1 MTSGMEGIEP
11 MIVGVSVA
19 AIDAATVPI
28 RPMRNNVCFLVF
40 QSLGL
45 RKFPRVG
52 LFTSIQHSNFS
63 SIWIVSLVVA
73 GPGQTFLRRS
83 VCLPF
88 NKPTPFQVWVFD
100 PRFPSVIAVTT
111 NSE

>member
-19 AIDAATVPI
+19 AIDAATVTI

-45 RKFPRVG
+45 RK
-52 LFTSIQHSNFS
+52 
-63 SIWIVSLVVA
+63 
-73 GPGQTFLRRS
+73 RS
-83 VCLPF
+83 QGGFFYLYS
-88 NKPTPFQVWVFD
+88 T
-100 PRFPSVIAVTT
+100 
-111 NSE
+111 